1 MERRKFIGTF
11 TAFAAATLSA
21 QTFGALGGLDKIGG
35 ALGGDKGG
43 NGAAS
48 WKDIAKSF
56 GEAKASFAATA
67 QQQALIAADIA
78 DALDLK
84 SEAEALRGEAGNLA
98 EKGDAMGS
106 GDLEAVAENSASTQ
120 ALIEAKLQESEA
132 LTDEQKAALGKAAAD
147 YMPTLISGVS
157 VALAVKDTVQ
167 NASGMGAPGFRDGRA
182 AISAAKDIPVLGP
195 KIIRFLI
202 DSAKTGKSLMSLM
215 KTKGVATPDDSE
227 MDSQLA
233 GFA

>member
-1 MERRKFIGTF
+1 MERRKFIGSV
-11 TAFAAATLSA
+11 TAFAGATLSA
-21 QTFGALGGLDKIGG
+21 QTFGALGRLDKIGG

-43 NGAAS
+43 AGAAS

-56 GEAKASFAATA
+56 SEAKSSFAATA
-67 QQQALIAADIA
+67 QKQALVAADIA
-78 DALDLK
+78 EALDLK

-106 GDLEAVAENSASTQ
+106 GDLNAVAENSASTQ
-120 ALIEAKLQESEA
+120 ALIEAKLEESEA

-147 YMPTLISGVS
+147 YMPTLISGIS
-157 VALAVKDTVQ
+157 VAIAVKDIVQ
-167 NASGMGAPGFRDGRA
+167 NASGLGAPGFRDGRA
-182 AISAAKDIPVLGP
+182 AISAAKDIPVIGP
-195 KIIRFLI
+195 KMIKFLI

>member
-1 MERRKFIGTF
+1 MERRRFLGSAIAFVGATF
-11 TAFAAATLSA
+11 GA
-21 QTFGALGGLDKIGG
+21 QAFGALGGLDKIGG
-35 ALGGDKGG
+35 TLGGGEKGS
-43 NGAAS
+43 GAAS
-48 WKDIAKSF
+48 WKDVAKSF

-67 QQQALIAADIA
+67 QKQVLVAADIA

-84 SEAEALRGEAGNLA
+84 SEAEALRGEAKNLA

-106 GDLEAVAENSASTQ
+106 GDLDAVAENSASTQ
-120 ALIEAKLQESEA
+120 ALIEAKLQESDS

-147 YMPTLISGVS
+147 YMPTLITGVT
-157 VALAVKDTVQ
+157 VAIQVKDTVE
-167 NASGMGAPGFRDGRA
+167 NASGLGAPGFRDGRA
-182 AISAAKDIPVLGP
+182 AISATKDIPLLGP
-195 KIIRFLI
+195 KIVKFLI